1 MSKPKLVGYS
11 WTDEQIRFII
21 EERDRGST
29 FVEIADEFNS
39 RFGKE
44 ILKEKSPENLRAQY
58 GKYKDFDFT
67 ETEMLQNIRSQ
78 HSARKSRSKTA
89 KENRLLLDE
98 IERRD
103 EIIEAVHDLIKT
115 NPIGKVKVIKPKFS
129 KKKKNLEIEMPIS
142 DVHVGLQ
149 TPSYNLEVCEKRVEA
164 YTATTLGEIDRL
176 SKNYNV
182 KRIQMNFNGDL
193 IQGEHLHGSDSQSSC
208 EFSDARQMAEAIRIF
223 FFKVI
228 LPIAS
233 TGIKVDILGM
243 CGNHDRQGKARH
255 IHKAGERYL
264 TYTIYRAMEMLCQAS
279 GLTNVNWIIPIK
291 EYAVFYMFDTPFII
305 EHGHAAGI
313 KPTVVSLEKQLLK
326 RGNQFGII
334 PKGIR
339 IGHYHG
345 SLLSNNGRHIVIPS
359 PVSDDPFGDHLGYVS
374 YPAMLLNYYVE
385 TKSRTT
391 SYYHSFEV
399 NLEDIT

>member
-1 MSKPKLVGYS
+1 MSNDKPKLVGYS
-11 WTDEQIRFII
+11 WTDEQVKFIV

-29 FVEIADEFNS
+29 FVEIADEFNH
-39 RFGKE
+39 RFEKE
-44 ILKEKSPENLRAQY
+44 ILRDKSPESIRSQY
-58 GKYKDFDFT
+58 EKYKDFDFT
-67 ETEMLQNIRSQ
+67 DTEMLQNIRSQ
-78 HSARKSRSKTA
+78 HTARKARSKVA
-89 KENRLLLDE
+89 KENKLLLDE
-98 IERRD
+98 MDKRE
-103 EIIEAVHDLIKT
+103 EMVEAIHELIKA
-115 NPIGKVKVIKPKFS
+115 NPIGKVKLIKPKVS
-129 KKKKNLEIEMPIS
+129 KQKKNLAIEMPIS

-149 TPSYNLEVCEKRVEA
+149 TSSYNLDVCERRVES
-164 YTATTLGEIDRL
+164 YTATTLGEIERL

-182 KRIQMNFNGDL
+182 SKIQMNFNGDL

-243 CGNHDRQGKARH
+243 VGNHDRQGKARH
-255 IHKAGERYL
+255 IHNAGERYL
-264 TYTIYRAMEMLCQAS
+264 TYTIYKAMEMLCQAS
-279 GLTNVNWIIPIK
+279 GLTNVTWDIPIK

-345 SLLSNNGRHIVIPS
+345 S
-359 PVSDDPFGDHLGYVS
+359 
-374 YPAMLLNYYVE
+374 YYVE
-385 TKSRTT
+385 TTSRST
-391 SYYHSFEV
+391 SFYHSFEV
-399 NLEDIT
+399 NLEDIN